1 MCYKIK
7 NLTFEGIKNHHFLSA
22 NVQVGSDYSMNE
34 TAATAATAATTNQAF
49 NQSTKQAITTII

>member
-1 MCYKIK
+1 
-7 NLTFEGIKNHHFLSA
+7 
-22 NVQVGSDYSMNE
+22 MNE